1 MKQVTVYYGPKD
13 AFRTLLPAEVRQTT
27 LIELAIKSDAKMREH
42 SFKIQA
48 RCDNTPAE
56 KKEKID
62 CLVAYSD
69 EYAAISENA
78 IQSFIG
84 FVSQFEL
91 DRVFLQNP
99 PLYIVEQFLK
109 LKQPFK
115 VKKYEYRAI
124 SPEVL
129 RTIDQKY
136 SDVILGQPA
145 VKNQL
150 LTALFPLTRGWR
162 QQKPVVLLFYG
173 PSGVGKTETAKLLGE
188 ILGERLFRKQ
198 LSMFH
203 SDDFSAYLFG
213 GRHSQNCLAKELLER
228 ESNIILFDEFDKP
241 DPVFHSAFYQLFDEG
256 VFEDKNYSVE
266 VYNAIIICTSNYQSA
281 QDARA
286 RLGDPIFSRFDAVI
300 GYEALSR
307 ETVARLTRSELSS
320 QLGEL
325 DREER
330 AAIEEERLFGEID
343 RQLRDSPNAR
353 EVRRA
358 VRDAISRVLLE
369 RLLHPGGQPPAER

>member
-1 MKQVTVYYGPKD
+1 MKQVTIYYGPKD
-13 AFRTLLPAEVRQTT
+13 AFRLLLPAEVRQTT

-56 KKEKID
+56 KKEPID

-84 FVSQFEL
+84 FVSQFDL
-91 DRVFLQNP
+91 GQVFLQNP

-109 LKQPFK
+109 LRQPFK
-115 VKKYEYRAI
+115 IKKYEYRPV
-124 SPEVL
+124 SSEML
-129 RTIDQKY
+129 REIDRRY
-136 SDVILGQPA
+136 DDVILGQPA
-145 VKNQL
+145 VKGQL
-150 LTALFPLTRGWR
+150 LTALFPLVRDWR

-173 PSGVGKTETAKLLGE
+173 PSGVGKTETAKLLSD

-266 VYNAIIICTSNYQSA
+266 VYNAIIICTSNYKSA

-286 RLGDPIFSRFDAVI
+286 KLGDPIFSRFDAVI
-300 GYEALSR
+300 GYEALGR
-307 ETVARLTRSELSS
+307 ETVARITRGELRA
-320 QLGEL
+320 QMDEL

-330 AAIEEERLFGEID
+330 AAVEEARLLGEID
-343 RQLRDSPNAR
+343 RQLMNSPNAR
-353 EVRRA
+353 EIRRT
-358 VRDAISRVLLE
+358 VRDAVSRVLLD
-369 RLLHPGGQPPAER
+369 RVLRPGGTQSDQ